1 MDFDPGH
8 IWSEMSIPVKGTII
22 AMAAMSIYALYVII
36 ERFITYRQG
45 ATQSMSYVL
54 ALREYLQKRK
64 IDDALRAAQLHG
76 KSPVARVV
84 ENGLLALK
92 QGREALA
99 TEGPDDVGE
108 FDLVDSV
115 NRALD
120 RVKERETSNLRK
132 GLGWLASVASVTPFI
147 GLFGT
152 VFGII
157 NAFGLLK
164 KGGTIDTVGPA
175 IAEALYSTAG
185 GLVVAIVAA
194 LAFNYY
200 TTRVEEIVVD
210 MNDVSSEFVDFV
222 LREGRS

>member
-1 MDFDPGH
+1 MEFDPAH
-8 IWSEMSIPVKGTII
+8 IWSEMSIPVKGTLI
-22 AMAAMSIYALYVII
+22 AMAAMSIYARYVII

-45 ATQSMSYVL
+45 ATQSMNYVL
-54 ALREYLQKRK
+54 ALRDYLAKRK

-76 KSPVARVV
+76 KCPVARVV
-84 ENGLLALK
+84 ESGLKALK
-92 QGREALA
+92 QGEEALT

-120 RVKERETSNLRK
+120 RVKERETSSLRK

-185 GLVVAIVAA
+185 GLIVAIVAA
-194 LAFNYY
+194 LFFNYY